1 MIPCHRTH
9 SSGHQINKLIQEKY
23 KIWVL
28 VAWAYS
34 YVAHLR
40 PNHGAKTGKQVTSS
54 TKWWLGENIVLRLME
69 YLTPVFSFDIF
80 MDYYFT
86 SFRLLIHLGVNNIL
100 ATGVLNKNRLH
111 KWQMHNHWKQTA
123 AKKEAFHF
131 EQRTS
136 SKKAVYLWLEQQ

>member
-1 MIPCHRTH
+1 MIPYHRTH
-9 SSGHQINKLIQEKY
+9 SSGHRINKLIQEKY

-40 PNHGAKTGKQVTSS
+40 PNHGAKTEKQVTSS

-69 YLTPVFSFDIF
+69 CLSPVFSFDIF

-86 SFRLLIHLGVNNIL
+86 SFRLLIHLGVKKIL

-111 KWQMHNHWKQTA
+111 KCTIIRNKQLQKRKISTL
-123 AKKEAFHF
+123 
-131 EQRTS
+131 S
-136 SKKAVYLWLEQQ
+136 SAHQARKQCTFD